1 VTEVVHAGNLRIS
14 TVSHFVAEL
23 PEFIKLIGP

>member
-1 VTEVVHAGNLRIS
+1 MAEVLHAGNLRIS
-14 TVSHFVAEL
+14 MVSRFVAEL